1 MIVNIQLWV
10 IFTHPIIF
18 DMQLSIEKDKSET
31 VINQIV
37 RQIINLIED
46 KVLHEGSHMPPTRQL
61 ADSLGV
67 NRTTV
72 VKAYEEL
79 WALGYFESTPGSYTK
94 VRKRKEIKSFQ
105 TQDPESPDRWS
116 SFFGDRASDIS
127 TSLNKLRDYSS
138 PIDEGVIDFGRLEPD
153 IRLIESKWMSASI
166 KEQLSDPE
174 TGVFGYCHPRGF
186 EPLRRSIVS
195 HMKMHY
201 IFSKD
206 ENILITNGSQ
216 NSLQL
221 VFQAYIKKD
230 DIVVVERPTYSMVIP
245 LIKFFGAKCI
255 EIPLTPSG
263 LDVDKFEKVI
273 QKNKVKL
280 IYVMPTF
287 QNPTAIT
294 MSQEKREKLLSLCE
308 KNNIIIIE
316 DSIEE
321 EMKYFGKTH
330 LPIKSMDTNGIVIY
344 LGTFS
349 KILAPGLRTA
359 WIMADKECIAQ
370 LTTLKFNFD
379 ISSNTLSQVLLY
391 RYCSSGYYELHIRKL
406 MRAFRKRM
414 LATLKALK
422 TYLPR
427 DYATWIEP
435 LGGFILWLK
444 LEVKSNNFDIV
455 PHFLNFGIRV
465 TDGKSFFYSPS
476 DDTYIRI
483 SISKCN
489 ELEIEEGIKRMALAL
504 KEINI

>member
-1 MIVNIQLWV
+1 
-10 IFTHPIIF
+10 
-18 DMQLSIEKDKSET
+18 MQLSIEKGKNET

-37 RQIINLIED
+37 RQIINLIEAR
-46 KVLHEGSHMPPTRQL
+46 VLLEGNPMPSTRQL

-79 WALGYFESTPGSYTK
+79 WALGYFESTPGSYTR

-105 TQDPESPDRWS
+105 TLDPDSSGRWS
-116 SFFGDRASDIS
+116 SLFGDRESDFS
-127 TSLNKLRDYSS
+127 SSLNKLRDYSS
-138 PIDEGVIDFGRLEPD
+138 EIKEGVIDFGRLEPD
-153 IRLIESKWMSASI
+153 TRLIESKWMSASI
-166 KEQLSDPE
+166 KQQFSDPE
-174 TGVFGYCHPRGF
+174 TDVFGYCHPRGF
-186 EPLRRSIVS
+186 EPLRKSIVN

-201 IFSKD
+201 IFSHD
-206 ENILITNGSQ
+206 ENILVTNGSQ

-221 VFQAYIKKD
+221 IFQAYIKKD

-263 LDVDKFEKVI
+263 LDVNAFEEVV
-273 QKNKVKL
+273 QKNRIKL
-280 IYVMPTF
+280 LYIMPTF

-294 MSQEKREKLLSLCE
+294 MSQDKREKILAICE
-308 KNNIIIIE
+308 KNDIIIVE

-330 LPIKSMDTNGIVIY
+330 LPIKSMDANGIVIY

-359 WIMADKECIAQ
+359 WIIADKECIAQ
-370 LTTLKFNFD
+370 LSALKFNFD

-391 RYCSSGYYELHIRKL
+391 QYCDSGYYELHIRKL

-422 TYLPR
+422 TYLPADR
-427 DYATWIEP
+427 VSWIDP

-444 LEVKSNNFDIV
+444 IEVGTKNMDLAA
-455 PHFLNFGIRV
+455 HFLNYGVRV
-465 TDGKSFFYSPS
+465 TDGKTFFYSPS
-476 DDTYIRI
+476 DETYIRI
-483 SISKCN
+483 SISKCD
-489 ELEIEEGIKRMALAL
+489 ELEIEEGIKRIANALE
-504 KEINI
+504 EITV